1 MSHCNHF
8 LSQEK
13 VSVALLEWSVVKYM
27 QNMFKQ
33 HDIRQLLFCLITLA
47 NVI

>member
-1 MSHCNHF
+1 MSHFNHF

-13 VSVALLEWSVVKYM
+13 VSVGLLEWSIVKYM
-27 QNMFKQ
+27 QNTFKL